1 MFLKRVEFCEPAPS
15 AKSNARIACGG
26 VPVWCR
32 VELLHKKSDA
42 LVSRGSQKKK
52 KVFRPRA
59 KARTRNFHKSVI
71 NVSDTLITA
80 TEPKLTYG
88 LNNEQ

>member
-15 AKSNARIACGG
+15 AKSNAHRLRG

-59 KARTRNFHKSVI
+59 KARTRNFHKFVI